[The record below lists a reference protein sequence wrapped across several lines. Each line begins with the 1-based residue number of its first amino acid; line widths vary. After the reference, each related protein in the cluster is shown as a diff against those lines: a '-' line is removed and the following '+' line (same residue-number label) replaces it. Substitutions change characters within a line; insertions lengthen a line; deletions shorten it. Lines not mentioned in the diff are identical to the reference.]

1 MVDFGFIEEWEP
13 APGLLTSWA
22 ASPRTLAAVENA
34 PPHPVPPSHQ
44 QQEYL
49 RVAAR
54 NTHSGLRGSR
64 LCMIAFTLPG
74 TADHSVRERTFTR
87 FLHRHDTFRSW
98 FTAGPDGAFRRRV
111 IEADDIGLVPAIR
124 RSFRDTGA
132 IRAHVEDAV
141 PGALEWDCF
150 GFGLIEHEDGYTVY
164 AVVDHLHT
172 DGVGQALSCVDL
184 IALFGDESAGGAAPP
199 APVDGHIAYC
209 AREQAHNGA
218 LTLDSPP
225 IRHWLEL
232 LRRNGGRVPGYPA
245 DLGADAGEQVP
256 GRQRTEV
263 LIDEAGALRFEEVCR
278 AAGGRF
284 TGGLFAAAA
293 LAEAV
298 AGGGDRHFGLT
309 PVNTRATDGE
319 AGSIG
324 WYSNLVPVVFPVAGD
339 ATFTSL
345 VPLAQA
351 AYDGGKEL
359 IDTSI
364 HRAIELAGPAGGIRT
379 PRGWT
384 ARMLSYVDVRRIPGV
399 EMFDL
404 IGGGL
409 WGSRGT
415 ANELY
420 TWLNRFPD
428 VSKLSVV
435 FPDTPR
441 ADAAVERYLATMREI
456 FAAVAADGEYA
467 LRVGALP

>member
-1 MVDFGFIEEWEP
+1 MVDFGFIEEWKPE
-13 APGLLTSWA
+13 PGLLTCWA
-22 ASPRTLAAVENA
+22 ATPHTLAAVNAA

-49 RVAAR
+49 RIAAR
-54 NTHSGLRGSR
+54 NAHSGLRGSR

-74 TADHSVRERTFTR
+74 APDHSVWETTFTR
-87 FLHRHDTFRSW
+87 FLRRHDTFRSW
-98 FTAGPDGAFRRRV
+98 FVPGPDGSFTRRA
-111 IEADDIGLVPAIR
+111 IDPEDIALAPAIQ
-124 RSFRDTGA
+124 RSFRDSGA

-141 PGALEWDCF
+141 PSVLEWDCF
-150 GFGLIEHEDGYTVY
+150 GFGLIEHEDSYTVY

-184 IALFGDESAGGAAPP
+184 IALFGDVASGGAAPP
-199 APVDGHIAYC
+199 GPVDGHIAYC
-209 AREQAHNGA
+209 AREQAHNAA
-218 LTLDSPP
+218 LTPASPP
-225 IRHWLEL
+225 IRRWLEL

-245 DLGADAGEQVP
+245 DLGVGAGAQVQ
-256 GRQRTEV
+256 GHQRTEV

-293 LAEAV
+293 LAEAA
-298 AGGGDRHFGLT
+298 AGGGDWHFGLT
-309 PVNTRATDGE
+309 PVNTRGTAGE

-324 WYSNLVPVVFPVAGD
+324 WYSNLVPVVFPIADD

-359 IDTSI
+359 VDTSV
-364 HRAIELAGPAGGIRT
+364 HRAIELAGPEHGIRT

-435 FPDTPR
+435 FPDTPQ
-441 ADAAVERYLATMREI
+441 AHAAVERYLATMREI
-456 FAAVAADGEYA
+456 FTAVAADGEYA
-467 LRVGALP
+467 LRAGALP